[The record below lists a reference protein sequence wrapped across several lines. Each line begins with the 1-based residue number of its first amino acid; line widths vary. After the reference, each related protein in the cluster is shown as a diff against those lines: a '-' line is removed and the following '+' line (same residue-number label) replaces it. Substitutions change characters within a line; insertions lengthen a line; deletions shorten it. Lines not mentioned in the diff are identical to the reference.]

1 MDIEGSPAHSIEFD
15 APEGPRLR
23 GRLRSLPARHRTC
36 LKRML
41 AAVVGVDGVVGLAVG
56 GSFIAGEIDE
66 FSDLDLVLAV
76 EPGAWP
82 EILDRRQ
89 AIAAELDPSFLAG
102 FTGEHVGEPRLLVCL
117 YGPPLLHVDLKFV
130 SLDDAHER
138 IEDPAILWEVD
149 GCLSAAFAR
158 AAPRHPAA
166 DPDWIE
172 ARFWIWSHYFAD
184 KIERGEIFEALD
196 GLTFLRAVALAPL
209 AFLGAGVEATGVRR
223 IEDRLP
229 AFATDLE
236 RTVGGVNVAACVA
249 ALESAIEL
257 YTDLREAATGRSD
270 GEASPVER
278 EVRAYVEGL
287 PGRLGLRDRNA

>member
-1 MDIEGSPAHSIEFD
+1 MRIDTHM
-15 APEGPRLR
+15 
-23 GRLRSLPARHRTC
+23 PARHRTF
-36 LKRML
+36 LERAL
-41 AAVVGVDGVVGLAVG
+41 AAVPGVEGIVGLAVG
-56 GSFIAGEIDE
+56 GSFIAGELDE

-82 EILDRRQ
+82 EILDRRR

-130 SLDDAHER
+130 SLNDAHER
-138 IEDPAILWEVD
+138 IEDPLVLWERD
-149 GCLSAAFAR
+149 GRLSAALAR
-158 AAPRHPAA
+158 GEARYPSA

-172 ARFWIWSHYFAD
+172 ERFWIWAHYLAD

-196 GLTFLRAVALAPL
+196 SLAFLRTVVLAPL
-209 AFLGAGVEATGVRR
+209 AFLGAGIEATGMRR

-236 RTVGGVNVAACVA
+236 RTVAGVDAAACAA
-249 ALESAIEL
+249 ALEAVIDL
-257 YTDLREAATGRSD
+257 YTELREAGGTRGVV
-270 GEASPVER
+270 EMSPVER
-278 EVRAYVEGL
+278 EVRAYVAELPARLQL
-287 PGRLGLRDRNA
+287 PGRDA

>member
-1 MDIEGSPAHSIEFD
+1 MRIDTD
-15 APEGPRLR
+15 M
-23 GRLRSLPARHRTC
+23 PARHRAF
-36 LKRML
+36 LERAL
-41 AAVVGVDGVVGLAVG
+41 AAVPGVEGVVGLAAG

-82 EILDRRQ
+82 EILDRQQ

-138 IEDPAILWEVD
+138 IEDPVILWEVD

-158 AAPRHPAA
+158 TPPRYPAA
-166 DPDWIE
+166 DPGWIE
-172 ARFWIWSHYFAD
+172 DRFWIWAHYVAD

-196 GLTFLRAVALAPL
+196 GLGFWRAVVLAPL
-209 AFLGAGVEATGVRR
+209 AFRRAGVEATGVRR

-236 RTVGGVNVAACVA
+236 RTVAGVDAEACAA
-249 ALESAIEL
+249 ALEAAIEL
-257 YTDLREAATGRSD
+257 YTELRETAAARRD
-270 GEASPVER
+270 VEASPIER
-278 EVRAYVEGL
+278 EVRAYVAGL
-287 PGRLGLRDRNA
+287 PARLDVGGSRV

>member
-1 MDIEGSPAHSIEFD
+1 MRIDTYIPT
-15 APEGPRLR
+15 
-23 GRLRSLPARHRTC
+23 RHRRF
-36 LKRML
+36 LERAL
-41 AAVVGVDGVVGLAVG
+41 AAVPGVEGIVGLAAG

-82 EILDRRQ
+82 EILDRQQ
-89 AIAAELDPSFLAG
+89 AVAAELDPSFLAG

-138 IEDPAILWEVD
+138 IEDPVILWEVD

-172 ARFWIWSHYFAD
+172 DRFWIWAHYLAD

-196 GLTFLRAVALAPL
+196 GLTFLRAGGLAPL
-209 AFLGAGVEATGVRR
+209 AFLRAGVEATGVRKL
-223 IEDRLP
+223 EDRLP
-229 AFATDLE
+229 AFATDLG
-236 RTVGGVNVAACVA
+236 RSVGGLDAAACTS
-249 ALESAIEL
+249 ALEAAIEL
-257 YTDLREAATGRSD
+257 YTELREAEGAGSD
-270 GEASPVER
+270 DEMSDVER
-278 EVRAYVEGL
+278 EVRAYVAGL
-287 PGRLGLRDRNA
+287 RGRLGLDTPRA

>member
-1 MDIEGSPAHSIEFD
+1 MS
-15 APEGPRLR
+15 
-23 GRLRSLPARHRTC
+23 ARHRTF
-36 LKRML
+36 LERAL
-41 AAVVGVDGVVGLAVG
+41 AAVPGVEGIVGLAAG

-82 EILDRRQ
+82 EILERQQ
-89 AIAAELDPSFLAG
+89 AIAAELDSSFLAG

-130 SLDDAHER
+130 SLDDVHDR
-138 IEDPAILWEVD
+138 IEDPVILWEVD

-158 AAPRHPAA
+158 AAPRYPTA

-172 ARFWIWSHYFAD
+172 ERFWIWAHYVAD
-184 KIERGEIFEALD
+184 KVERGEIFEALD
-196 GLTFLRAVALAPL
+196 GLTFMRAVALAPL
-209 AFLGAGVEATGVRR
+209 AFRRADVQATGVRR

-236 RTVGGVNVAACVA
+236 RTVAGVDAAACAA
-249 ALESAIEL
+249 ALEAAIDL
-257 YTDLREAATGRSD
+257 YTELREVDGTRSTV
-270 GEASPVER
+270 EMSRVER
-278 EVRAYVEGL
+278 EVRTYVAEL
-287 PGRLGLRDRNA
+287 PARLQALGRHP

>member
-1 MDIEGSPAHSIEFD
+1 MRTYNHMPTRHRAFLERAVEAAPGIEGI
-15 APEGPRLR
+15 
-23 GRLRSLPARHRTC
+23 
-36 LKRML
+36 
-41 AAVVGVDGVVGLAVG
+41 VGLAAG

-76 EPGAWP
+76 DPEAWP
-82 EILDRRQ
+82 EILDRQQ
-89 AIAAELDPSFLAG
+89 AVAAELDPSFLAG

-138 IEDPAILWEVD
+138 IEDPVILWEVD

-158 AAPRHPAA
+158 TAPRYPAA

-172 ARFWIWSHYFAD
+172 DRFWIWAHYVAD

-196 GLTFLRAVALAPL
+196 GLGFWRAVVLAPL
-209 AFLGAGVEATGVRR
+209 AFRRAGVEATGVRR

-236 RTVGGVNVAACVA
+236 RTIGGVDAAACVA
-249 ALESAIEL
+249 ALEAAIEL
-257 YTDLREAATGRSD
+257 YTELRDAAAAGSD
-270 GEASPVER
+270 VEASPVER
-278 EVRAYVEGL
+278 EVRAYVAGL
-287 PGRLGLRDRNA
+287 PARLGLGGSRV

>member
-1 MDIEGSPAHSIEFD
+1 MRND
-15 APEGPRLR
+15 AYM
-23 GRLRSLPARHRTC
+23 PARHRTF
-36 LKRML
+36 LERAL
-41 AAVVGVDGVVGLAVG
+41 AAVPGVEGIVGLAAG

-76 EPGAWP
+76 EPSSWP
-82 EILDRRQ
+82 EILERQQ

-130 SLDDAHER
+130 SLDDVHER
-138 IEDPAILWEVD
+138 IEDPVILWERD
-149 GCLSAAFAR
+149 GRLSTALAR
-158 AAPRHPAA
+158 AAPRYPAA

-172 ARFWIWSHYFAD
+172 ERFWIWAHYVAD

-196 GLTFLRAVALAPL
+196 GLTFMRAVALAPL
-209 AFLGAGVEATGVRR
+209 AFRRADVQATGVRR

-236 RTVGGVNVAACVA
+236 RTVAGVDAAACTA
-249 ALESAIEL
+249 ALEATIDL
-257 YTDLREAATGRSD
+257 YTELREADATRSAV
-270 GEASPVER
+270 EMSRVER
-278 EVRAYVEGL
+278 EVRTYVAEL
-287 PGRLGLRDRNA
+287 PARLQALDRHP

>member
-1 MDIEGSPAHSIEFD
+1 MVRTHNHMPT
-15 APEGPRLR
+15 
-23 GRLRSLPARHRTC
+23 RHRAF
-36 LKRML
+36 LERVVE
-41 AAVVGVDGVVGLAVG
+41 AVPGVEGVVGLAAG

-76 EPGAWP
+76 AAEAWP
-82 EILDRRQ
+82 GILDRRQ
-89 AIAAELDPSFLAG
+89 AVAAELDSSFLAG

-138 IEDPAILWEVD
+138 VEDPVILWEVD
-149 GCLSAAFAR
+149 GCLRAAFAR
-158 AAPRHPAA
+158 AAAQYPSA

-172 ARFWIWSHYFAD
+172 ARFWIWAHYIAD

-196 GLTFLRAVALAPL
+196 GLTLLRSAVLGPL

-229 AFATDLE
+229 AFATDLQ
-236 RTVGGVNVAACVA
+236 RTVGGVDAAACEA
-249 ALESAIEL
+249 ALEAAIEL
-257 YTDLREAATGRSD
+257 YTELRKAAATGSD
-270 GEASPVER
+270 VEASAVER
-278 EVRAYVEGL
+278 EVRAYIAELPARLRL
-287 PGRLGLRDRNA
+287 PGRDA